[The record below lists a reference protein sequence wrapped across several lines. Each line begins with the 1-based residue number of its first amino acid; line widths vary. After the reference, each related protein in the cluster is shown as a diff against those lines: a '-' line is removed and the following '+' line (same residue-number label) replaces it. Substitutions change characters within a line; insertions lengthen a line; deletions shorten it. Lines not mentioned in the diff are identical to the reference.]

1 MSSLTNK
8 IVQIALAHFKPG
20 KPGTDRKRATKGIYE
35 T

>member
-8 IVQIALAHFKPG
+8 IVQIALAHL